1 MKTLTLFLLYCCLLP
16 LAAGAQT
23 AEALLQ
29 KVPEA
34 IASGQTGYAESLFR
48 QACHA
53 NTSQAEMFYWTSVD
67 KSSELAVRFA
77 ASLAECFK
85 DAANYDKAYLFY
97 KEQLAHKPDDVTLLV
112 ACGDVEVRR
121 GKLADALETYEKVIG
136 LDPDNLQA
144 CIFLGNAAIVGIQ
157 FLGELLLSEGR
168 ECPQETGCR
177 LSPHSV
183 AHTHAVCPLP
193 ERFVRGIRFW
203 VCQGAH
209 LSETC
214 HEAFPV
220 DRCRLYARADR
231 FARAGNQ
238 ALKVSG
244 FIPSVRG

>member
-34 IASGQTGYAESLFR
+34 IASGQMGYAESLFR

-77 ASLAECFK
+77 ASLVECFK

-144 CIFLGNAAIVGIQ
+144 CIFLGNYYYLKAENARKKLDADYRRIPSPTRMQYARYRNG
-157 FLGELLLSEGR
+157 LSEVFDSGYAKAR
-168 ECPQETGCR
+168 TYLKHVMKLFPSTGADSTLERIDSLEQEIK
-177 LSPHSV
+177 P
-183 AHTHAVCPLP
+183 
-193 ERFVRGIRFW
+193 
-203 VCQGAH
+203 
-209 LSETC
+209 
-214 HEAFPV
+214 
-220 DRCRLYARADR
+220 
-231 FARAGNQ
+231 
-238 ALKVSG
+238 
-244 FIPSVRG
+244 

>member
-34 IASGQTGYAESLFR
+34 IASGQMGYAESLFR

-144 CIFLGNAAIVGIQ
+144 CIFLGNYYYLKAENARKKLDADYRRIPSPTRMQ
-157 FLGELLLSEGR
+157 YAR
-168 ECPQETGCR
+168 YRNR
-177 LSPHSV
+177 LSNIFRNTYSKARDCLRKAARQMPSDGTQ
-183 AHTHAVCPLP
+183 HTLDLIEQIRKEA
-193 ERFVRGIRFW
+193 ER
-203 VCQGAH
+203 
-209 LSETC
+209 
-214 HEAFPV
+214 
-220 DRCRLYARADR
+220 
-231 FARAGNQ
+231 
-238 ALKVSG
+238 
-244 FIPSVRG
+244 